1 MSGWREGIGLLPPP
15 LHFSLVKLKT
25 QISFGRG
32 GGANL
37 PTPHART
44 PYPVPRTLSSQ
55 FRIIKLTHTPTHTH
69 THSHTHTHKHT
80 YIQRSYYFRVRI
92 ADDSNLTLYPVIM
105 EKNSFFNCISYT
117 VTFASTVHFIF
128 INVLILYAFQEIER
142 KKKQLHKD
150 CGNLA
155 IRRAR
160 QGSNLFWFVK
170 FWKV

>member
-1 MSGWREGIGLLPPP
+1 MLPPP
-15 LHFSLVKLKT
+15 PTFQFGQVKNT
-25 QISFGRG
+25 NFIWQG
-32 GGANL
+32 GGQIYRP
-37 PTPHART
+37 PTPAPRT
-44 PYPVPRTLSSQ
+44 LYPVPCQANSELLS
-55 FRIIKLTHTPTHTH
+55 LHTHPHTH

-170 FWKV
+170 F